1 MFFCWA
7 RGQPPP
13 PKETFVTMY
22 NFLFI
27 RFMSFFSG
35 QASLCQFNKLISLCF
50 ISNWSTEKRPAQHWF
65 RAAQVDFEMLT
76 FKHCIIIVYN
86 QGILLK
92 LWMVE
97 FFHRYDFWVNVLRGN
112 SDGYTNYLRWASRP
126 QSRIC
131 LSYKAASSSVIC
143 ISSPM
148 TKLTES
154 LHLFK
159 RTKPEHSQP
168 LRSLREIKTK
178 QLAPWIIR
186 LNIRIIYALWGNW
199 RLCTPNVT

>member
-1 MFFCWA
+1 MC
-7 RGQPPP
+7 
-13 PKETFVTMY
+13 

-35 QASLCQFNKLISLCF
+35 QAWLINFLCF

-76 FKHCIIIVYN
+76 FKHCTIIVYK
-86 QGILLK
+86 QGILLTF
-92 LWMVE
+92 WMVE
-97 FFHRYDFWVNVLRGN
+97 FFHRYDFWVNVIRGN
-112 SDGYTNYLRWASRP
+112 SACYTNYLRWASRP

-154 LHLFK
+154 IHLFK
-159 RTKPEHSQP
+159 RTKQEHSQP

-178 QLAPWIIR
+178 QLVPWIIR
-186 LNIRIIYALWGNW
+186 LYIRTYAVWDNGG
-199 RLCTPNVT
+199 LCIPNVT